1 MYYVNPT
8 MNEVLILTFVTF
20 VNFLM
25 RDHDMNIDEYSIGNI
40 ISNYS
45 YIASMR
51 TLSSISHVALRIEGR
66 KKINII
72 TPT

>member
-1 MYYVNPT
+1 MYYVTPT

-45 YIASMR
+45 
-51 TLSSISHVALRIEGR
+51 
-66 KKINII
+66 
-72 TPT
+72 